1 MLRLTWLSALSLAI
15 ASPLAAQIQTDTPA
29 GIPNRITLRRPT
41 PEAGR
46 TRVYVGLYIL
56 DISQINDVE
65 QSMTADFAVRVGWH
79 DPRLATDEPGVRT
92 FKVDEI
98 WHPRLMVFNARRLWK
113 TWPEVFQV
121 DEDGNVQ
128 YRQRYYGTLTARL
141 DLHDFPFDRNTIMV
155 RFLAAGYSTDEL
167 ELIIDES
174 VTGRAPDFS
183 LVDASVGEGTAV
195 TGSFFFAPSG
205 TELPSLS
212 YEFEV
217 RRHTAYYLWKIILPL
232 TIIVFMSWL
241 VFWIDPTQF
250 GPQIG
255 LAATAVLTLIAYR
268 FLLGQL
274 VPRISYLTRLDIFIM
289 GATILVFLGMV
300 EAVAVARIA
309 QKRERL
315 ARRIDGVSRVA
326 FPCAF
331 VVVTYLA
338 FFA

>member
-1 MLRLTWLSALSLAI
+1 MLRLTLCSLLSLFI
-15 ASPLAAQIQTDTPA
+15 ISPTAAQIQAAAPA
-29 GIPNRITLRRPT
+29 GIPNRIDLRRPA
-41 PEAGR
+41 PEVGP

-65 QSMTADFAVRVGWH
+65 QSMTADFAVRVRWH

-195 TGSFFFAPSG
+195 TG
-205 TELPSLS
+205 
-212 YEFEV
+212 
-217 RRHTAYYLWKIILPL
+217 
-232 TIIVFMSWL
+232 
-241 VFWIDPTQF
+241 
-250 GPQIG
+250 
-255 LAATAVLTLIAYR
+255 
-268 FLLGQL
+268 
-274 VPRISYLTRLDIFIM
+274 
-289 GATILVFLGMV
+289 
-300 EAVAVARIA
+300 
-309 QKRERL
+309 
-315 ARRIDGVSRVA
+315 
-326 FPCAF
+326 
-331 VVVTYLA
+331 
-338 FFA
+338 